1 MPRKFKGKPPKS
13 KPHPKSKHPP
23 KPKSKTPP
31 KSKPNPP
38 PKSKRKPLPKSKSKH
53 RPGLEKIT
61 KKALENP
68 LLQDKLKELG
78 TLDLSL
84 SDKKNDSE
92 NNKKPTPMSTS
103 PEKIL
108 KPKPKPK
115 PKPVA
120 ENNKSSTLGKISGFF
135 SESEDEKKS
144 RLIEKSEL
152 KKELGAEESILMS
165 NNSPYMFALMWL
177 ISEKRV

>member
-13 KPHPKSKHPP
+13 KHPP
-23 KPKSKTPP
+23 KPKAKTPP
-31 KSKPNPP
+31 KSKSNHP
-38 PKSKRKPLPKSKSKH
+38 PKSKRKPPPKSKSKH
-53 RPGLEKIT
+53 RPALEKIT

-78 TLDLSL
+78 TFDLSL

-92 NNKKPTPMSTS
+92 NNKKPTPMSSS

-108 KPKPKPK
+108 KPK